1 MILQIGKKG
10 SNNLILMESRVIES
24 FSVGDLKSKLIDT
37 KNCKDADEELYA
49 RKENYNRVENE
60 IKKAG
65 FCRDNITWYLGD
77 PALEENDNLVVVT
90 TDDESYV
97 FSRIGCEDKVVFI
110 LNNSGKTISRV
121 L

>member
-10 SNNLILMESRVIES
+10 SDNTILTESRIIES

-37 KNCKDADEELYA
+37 RECQTSDEELSVRQKNYA
-49 RKENYNRVENE
+49 MVEE
-60 IKKAG
+60 EMKKAG
-65 FCRDNITWYLGD
+65 FCRENIEWHLGD
-77 PALEENDNLVVVT
+77 SALEENDCLKVVT
-90 TDDESYV
+90 TDDTTYV
-97 FSRIGCEDKVVFI
+97 FSMIGCEDMVVFI

>member
-10 SNNLILMESRVIES
+10 SDNLILMES

-90 TDDESYV
+90 TDDESY
-97 FSRIGCEDKVVFI
+97 EDKVVFI

>member
-10 SNNLILMESRVIES
+10 SDNLILMESRVIES

-60 IKKAG
+60 IKKPA
-65 FCRDNITWYLGD
+65 FAETTLLGIS
-77 PALEENDNLVVVT
+77 E
-90 TDDESYV
+90 
-97 FSRIGCEDKVVFI
+97 I
-110 LNNSGKTISRV
+110 LR
-121 L
+121 

>member
-10 SNNLILMESRVIES
+10 SDNQILLESRVIES
-24 FSVGDLKSKLIDT
+24 FSVGNLKSKLIDT
-37 KNCKDADEELYA
+37 RECATSDDELSA
-49 RKENYNRVENE
+49 RRENHNRVEEE

-65 FCRDNITWYLGD
+65 FCRDNIVWYLGE
-77 PALEENDNLVVVT
+77 PKLEENDSLIVVT

-97 FSRIGCEDKVVFI
+97 FSRIGCKDRVVFI

>member
-10 SNNLILMESRVIES
+10 SDNLILMESRIIES

-65 FCRDNITWYLGD
+65 FCRGNITWYLGD